1 MNFKMEAAVLIEL
14 IQLITFKVKS
24 NGNYDNT
31 KSGKQ
36 NN

>member
-1 MNFKMEAAVLIEL
+1 MMFKMEAAVLLEL

-24 NGNYDNT
+24 KGSYDNT
-31 KSGKQ
+31 KSGKE